1 MDTAQLQAEIA
12 KLNEAASRLSYSSSA
27 TAATFRQVGKS
38 MGLADETIS
47 NAVHGIR
54 QIGTGVTS
62 FTRALTASEQSFSRY
77 TSTVDQVTSGLTGI
91 FGGFGLLS
99 DALGKLG
106 DVTAQLVGAVFKQND
121 AYISAYDNLSK
132 FGLAGKATAD
142 DLYQLTLG
150 TGYTSD
156 KLKDLVDITTG
167 LGPNLT
173 NLGKTSG
180 DGMLAF
186 IDMTKITSEQRAELI
201 RLGYSFKDITV
212 NQADYIKL
220 LGKMG
225 KVKAATNSTIQ
236 LESLKYSKELTQ
248 LAALTGQSVDQLKE
262 GQQRDLNDYKFNV
275 FMQQEREK
283 AEKGL
288 GGRFEE
294 YRDAVSKMGADFG
307 DKARIGFREILST
320 GLAHQSDEARA
331 LFNLTRG
338 EIITWTAQYK
348 SGKITFADLEAKLA
362 QAQKTAIST
371 QGEAMTRNKEFADMM
386 AQSAEMQV
394 GASKD
399 YQNQSKDL
407 IKREQEEASKPKEG
421 GLKETQIAFL
431 EAEMKVQSAFDALV
445 KIVAE
450 YVNPAFTNL
459 MKGLDEFTSGLIK
472 KFADWGMVPADF
484 PHMFKSASDLSA
496 ALSNKQ
502 RELSQLQSDIND
514 PKKIRQR
521 AGADSPVARGEIA
534 QAVAFPELEKIKMQA
549 EIRNLQR
556 DIETMSKILRE
567 KFKTQPS
574 ATPTSSTTPH
584 SGGGDFSQMS
594 KMVSQNQNILDPKS
608 FADISKTFVPPMDNS
623 GIMKLLEQ
631 ILTIFKGEREN
642 PFIQKEKE
650 KTKEQKDFGI
660 NKGPV
665 TGYQS
670 EMNKE
675 LQAVVPLPDGQSIP
689 VSFQNLPKE
698 LLSKKENPLLGTENL
713 KDLLSKYATSIVN
726 KTDVNNTFDVK
737 QPEENVSELLGMLS
751 SKMDTMLG
759 NLTTNNNLQ
768 NDLLTYMR
776 R

>member
-1 MDTAQLQAEIA
+1 LDDAQLRAEIA

-106 DVTAQLVGAVFKQND
+106 DVTQALVGAVFKQND

-142 DLYQLTLG
+142 DLYELTLG

-173 NLGKTSG
+173 SLGKTSG

-186 IDMTKITSEQRAELI
+186 VNMTKITNEQRAELI
-201 RLGYSFKDITV
+201 RLGYSFKEITV

-307 DKARIGFREILST
+307 DKARVGFREILST
-320 GLAHQSDEARA
+320 GLANQSEEAKA

-348 SGKITFADLEAKLA
+348 SGKMTFAELEAKLA

-386 AQSAEMQV
+386 AQSAEMQA

-421 GLKETQIAFL
+421 GLKETQIAFM

-472 KFADWGMVPADF
+472 KFADWGVVPADF

-514 PKKIRQR
+514 PKKVRER

-567 KFKTQPS
+567 KFKVTPPATQ
-574 ATPTSSTTPH
+574 TVPH
-584 SGGGDFSQMS
+584 SGGGDFSQMT
-594 KMVSQNQNILDPKS
+594 KMISENQNIIDPKG
-608 FADISKTFVPPMDNS
+608 FTEISKTFVPPIDNS
-623 GIMKLLEQ
+623 GMMKLLDQ

-642 PFIQKEKE
+642 PFVQKEKSN
-650 KTKEQKDFGI
+650 EQKDFGI
-660 NKGPV
+660 SKGPV

-670 EMNKE
+670 EMSKE

-698 LLSKKENPLLGTENL
+698 LLSKKENPLLETENL
-713 KDLLSKYATSIVN
+713 KGLLGKYATSIIN

-737 QPEENVSELLGMLS
+737 QPEENISELLNLLS